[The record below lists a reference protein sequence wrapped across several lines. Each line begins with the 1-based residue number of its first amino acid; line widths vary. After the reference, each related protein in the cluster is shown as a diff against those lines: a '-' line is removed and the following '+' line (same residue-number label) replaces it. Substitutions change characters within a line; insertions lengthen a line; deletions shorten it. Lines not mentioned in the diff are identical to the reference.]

1 MRTDS
6 PRILGTAGWLLAGF
20 LIWVMATPCMGID
33 HDARLY
39 VLMALRHM
47 DPAAYVRDPWFAW
60 GSQDDW
66 SAYSPLLAWALKT
79 WGVSSGALV
88 VTFLQGA
95 LFVSSV
101 WLVSRAW
108 LRTAVAP
115 LVFLLVVS
123 IPIYYSPRGMLS
135 VSEGFA
141 TARGMA
147 VPLSLLALAVLRRRP
162 WLAAVLHVAAMAMHP
177 IMGLGPALVSCL
189 VYPRRRVAV
198 GLAVAGLAAM
208 AGLFAGAYF
217 GFVHLLSGEW
227 YDYVKPAVLVFVIPW
242 LQEDADRLM
251 AVFFVL
257 LLGVKAGS
265 PRARPLYAASAIV
278 GIGGLAVSG
287 LADAYPVLI
296 VLKAQLWRMAW
307 LSFLVA
313 CQASGDLLGRHVLRR
328 HAPHRLLLM
337 PVLMA
342 LYWICAI
349 LGLRAA
355 LLAAMVASVLF
366 LWPRSQ
372 LVLFR
377 LSTWLVERR
386 AWVWSGIGLAAAL
399 AIPGYLLSLELAAS
413 SISGEAGPEGMM
425 EGLFRSG
432 GYGLLALG
440 MFIAMRRFKALIVW
454 PAVLAVLVVSA
465 TRYWDVRSPV
475 QQAQEMRYTV
485 DGSLNPFAGLIK
497 RGEVVYWHQYPE
509 RVWMELGTA
518 GYGST
523 THCTGLVYSKERT
536 LLLKDRMLR
545 VAGRSL
551 SKERFRLGQEHN
563 MLPEM
568 ALLTVRPGAVPR
580 PDVLA
585 SYESRAGMTA
595 FGLQY
600 LCGDPQ
606 LDWVIDATKLNTGR
620 EAIVRRPSG
629 TGAPLYLYDCRD
641 IRRMGSL

>member
-1 MRTDS
+1 MKTDLPRTLA
-6 PRILGTAGWLLAGF
+6 ILGLLLAGF
-20 LIWVMATPCMGID
+20 LVWMMATPYMGID

-39 VLMALRHM
+39 VLMALRHL
-47 DPAAYVRDPWFAW
+47 DPVAYIRDPWFAW

-66 SAYSPLLAWALKT
+66 SVYSPLLAWALTT

-88 VTFLQGA
+88 VTLLQGG
-95 LFVSSV
+95 LFVVSV

-108 LRTAVAP
+108 LRIAIAP
-115 LVFLLVVS
+115 LAFLLVVS

-147 VPLSLLALAVLRRRP
+147 VALSLLALAVLRSRP
-162 WLAAVLHVAAMAMHP
+162 WLAGVLHLAAMAMHP

-208 AGLFAGAYF
+208 AGIFAGAYF
-217 GFVHLLSGEW
+217 GFVPLLSGEW

-242 LQEDADRLM
+242 LQEDADRLL

-257 LLGVKAGS
+257 LLGAKAGS

-313 CQASGDLLGRHVLRR
+313 CLASGDLLGRHVLRR
-328 HAPHRLLLM
+328 HAPRRLLLIL
-337 PVLMA
+337 VLVS
-342 LYWICAI
+342 LYWICTI

-355 LLAAMVASVLF
+355 LLVAMGTGVFL

-372 LVLFR
+372 PVLSR
-377 LSTWLVERR
+377 ISSWLVERR
-386 AWVWSGIGLAAAL
+386 AWVWGGIGLAAAL
-399 AIPGYLLSLELAAS
+399 AIPGYLLSLELAAT
-413 SISGEAGPEGMM
+413 SISGDAGPAGMI

-440 MFIAMRRFKALIVW
+440 VFLALRRFKSLIVW
-454 PAVLAVLVVSA
+454 PAVLAVLAVSA
-465 TRYWDVRSPV
+465 ARYWDVRSPV

-509 RVWMELGTA
+509 RVWMELGTS

-545 VAGRSL
+545 VAARSL
-551 SKERFRLGQEHN
+551 TKERFQLGQEHN
-563 MLPEM
+563 VLPEM
-568 ALLTVRPGAVPR
+568 ALLTVRPGAEPR

-585 SYESRAGMTA
+585 SYESRAEMTA
-595 FGLQY
+595 FGLNY

-606 LDWVIDATKLNTGR
+606 LDWVIDAKKLNMGR

-629 TGAPLYLYDCRD
+629 TGAPLYLYDCREV
-641 IRRMGSL
+641 RRKGIH